1 MLWQGGPTSF
11 FWFPSDPKWPEQAP
25 VNPDNLSR
33 DRYLENNT
41 LNNKFNYQN
50 SLVLVV
56 ATWDHLGT
64 KKKKKRLVPLARALG
79 YT

>member
-41 LNNKFNYQN
+41 LNNKLINQN
-50 SLVLVV
+50 ETDYIISYYLLSLNLYYVGLF
-56 ATWDHLGT
+56 L
-64 KKKKKRLVPLARALG
+64 
-79 YT
+79 